1 MYFKLI
7 EGCINKLLEY
17 SIYYGHTSVMVQLK
31 NNTCKAEIKSD
42 TSESPKKKNRT
53 TIRISVLAF
62 RTIKLYVPRN
72 QIHLW
77 PSE

>member
-42 TSESPKKKNRT
+42 TSESLKKKSNDDSNQRAGV
-53 TIRISVLAF
+53 S
-62 RTIKLYVPRN
+62 YN
-72 QIHLW
+72 QIIRT
-77 PSE
+77 